1 MIEIL
6 FILFIVLPLLVGLFF
21 FLRSLI
27 KKKNIGCGFSGLI
40 VGLLPLF
47 ILLLFIFLLSRS
59 CTHQS
64 KSEFISEF
72 ERDIE
77 LSYPKSGKII
87 EKSYSAG
94 YLDCQINGIIE
105 MDTLDY
111 KNLLQEL
118 QSKKNFLLIEP
129 AEASSNSFS
138 EIKYIKFTENECAY
152 LYKKKDTGGDNI
164 SLWFHKN
171 RQIVVFSLI
180 NY

>member
-1 MIEIL
+1 ML
-6 FILFIVLPLLVGLFF
+6 FYIIIFIFIGVPFLVGLFF

-27 KKKNIGCGFSGLI
+27 KRKNIGCGFSGLI

-47 ILLLFIFLLSRS
+47 IFFLFIFLLSRS
-59 CTHQS
+59 CSHQS

-87 EKSYSAG
+87 EKSYAAG
-94 YLDCQINGIIE
+94 YLDCQINGIIG

-111 KNLLQEL
+111 KNLLQEVQL
-118 QSKKNFLLIEP
+118 KDNFFSIEA
-129 AEASSNSFS
+129 AEAPSNFYLETKFS
-138 EIKYIKFTENECAY
+138 ENECAY
-152 LYKKKDTGGDNI
+152 LYEKKDTGGDNI

-171 RQIVVFSLI
+171 RNIVVFSLI